1 MMDEDKDTRVV
12 IPKDIV
18 TKTTDD
24 RGRITL
30 GSEYAGKR
38 VTVAVVDVEEIS

>member
-1 MMDEDKDTRVV
+1 MTDDDLRVV
-12 IPKDIV
+12 IPKDVV

-30 GSEYAGKR
+30 GTDYAGRR
-38 VTVAVVDVEEIS
+38 VTVAVVDVED